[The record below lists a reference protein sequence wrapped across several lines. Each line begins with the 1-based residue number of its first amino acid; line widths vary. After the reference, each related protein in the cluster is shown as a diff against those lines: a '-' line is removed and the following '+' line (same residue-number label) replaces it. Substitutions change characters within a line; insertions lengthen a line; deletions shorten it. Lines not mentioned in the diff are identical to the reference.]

1 MVIPAYNE
9 ARYLPATIAA
19 VRRAEARLGEPVEII
34 VGDNASTDGTAA
46 VAASLGARV
55 VPVSIRCI
63 SVVRNTAAAHATGRY
78 LVFVDADDLMSENLL
93 VEVKRV
99 LESGEYIGGGVAR
112 TRYDRD
118 SWGIR
123 ITHGIVQSVLSFTG
137 LSLFLFYTTPE
148 AFEAAGRFNEDLLC
162 TEDYDFA
169 KRLRALG
176 KRRGLRYKNLRSA
189 YLVKSSRKFSEFGDW
204 GAFTHPMAGVRA
216 AMNDPD
222 TAYEIWYKPRRCG
235 GEEFAPDGDRGVP
248 AIAPPATEGEA

>member
-1 MVIPAYNE
+1 MIPAYNE
-9 ARYLPATIAA
+9 SRYLPTTIAA

-34 VGDNASTDGTAA
+34 VGDNASTDGTAEVA
-46 VAASLGARV
+46 VSLGARV

-63 SVVRNTAAAHATGRY
+63 SAVRNTAASHATGKY

-99 LESGEYIGGGVAR
+99 LDSGEYIGGGVAR

-137 LSLFLFYTTPE
+137 LSLFLFYTTAE

-176 KRRGLRYKNLRSA
+176 KHRGLRYKNLRSA

-204 GAFTHPMAGVRA
+204 GAFTHPLTGMRA
-216 AMNDPD
+216 AMNDPKA
-222 TAYEIWYKPRRCG
+222 AYEIWYKPRRCDGQAFGPTEG
-235 GEEFAPDGDRGVP
+235 GRVP
-248 AIAPPATEGEA
+248 AIAPPVTEGEA